1 MCVHIRGG
9 RNAKVWL
16 RVLFY
21 IFDELSNI
29 QKEDAIL
36 LWLIYVYNSENT
48 NIVVSETV
56 DKTSVALGLDPQL

>member
-1 MCVHIRGG
+1 MRVHIRGG

-36 LWLIYVYNSENT
+36 LWLIYVYNSEIQT
-48 NIVVSETV
+48 LWFAA
-56 DKTSVALGLDPQL
+56 KTSIEVHYGWF